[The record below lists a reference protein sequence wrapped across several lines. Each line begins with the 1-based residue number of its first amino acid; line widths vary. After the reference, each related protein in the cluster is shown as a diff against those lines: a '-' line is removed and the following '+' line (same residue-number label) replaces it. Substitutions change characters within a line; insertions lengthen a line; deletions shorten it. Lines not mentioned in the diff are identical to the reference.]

1 MNDFTNS
8 LNDDPKLGVG
18 EILICNKETK
28 GKFEPLKHFIGKVI
42 LAIGGGG
49 DKIYIV
55 EEKDK
60 YKSEVKSIQIN
71 QNLIKKKTYYNNPS
85 NKLGGTNTFNGSK
98 NESYLGQNMEIED
111 EEEKK
116 NGRRFRN
123 EK

>member
-1 MNDFTNS
+1 VILKTIINNLVTFIMNDFTNS

-71 QNLIKKKTYYNNPS
+71 PNLIKKKTYYNNPS
-85 NKLGGTNTFNGSK
+85 NKMGGTNTFNG
-98 NESYLGQNMEIED
+98 
-111 EEEKK
+111 
-116 NGRRFRN
+116 
-123 EK
+123 